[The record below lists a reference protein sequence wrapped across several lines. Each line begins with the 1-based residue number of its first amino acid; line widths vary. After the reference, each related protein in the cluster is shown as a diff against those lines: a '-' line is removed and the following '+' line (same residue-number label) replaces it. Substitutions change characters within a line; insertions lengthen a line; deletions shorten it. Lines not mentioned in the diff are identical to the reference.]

1 VDPRKI
7 VLMNLLILKKW
18 RTGTENEL
26 VDTEGVGEARRNLE
40 SSIDIY
46 TLSWVKYIT
55 SRKLLYNTGS
65 PAWYSVIT

>member
-1 VDPRKI
+1 MDPRKI
-7 VLMNLLILKKW
+7 VLMNLLIWKKW

-26 VDTEGVGEARRNLE
+26 VDRAGVGEARRNLE

-46 TLSWVKYIT
+46 TLSCVKYVT

-65 PAWYSVIT
+65 PV